1 MREILPLKDQRFVD
15 GGKIR
20 SIVETLRLPDIEQ
33 KIYFLRELHTIVR
46 KLPLK
51 IFTEEKDRLQLVSAI
66 QDALDVTIDEEE
78 DELEGELE

>member
-1 MREILPLKDQRFVD
+1 MD